1 MQLTLNK
8 LPWYGQI
15 GIFVALA
22 FAGVAAFYY
31 YYAQPL
37 QAEMTTRDARLTQL
51 RGDINRGLMTA
62 KRLPEF
68 ERQINELKERL
79 DSLKAV
85 LPEQKDVG
93 DLLRRIQT
101 TAAQSNL
108 SITGF
113 KPEPTSTKQ
122 MHTEI
127 PITLELDGTYHNL
140 GIFFD
145 RVSKFSRI
153 INVSGVKIR
162 AKDRPTDASSS
173 VAECRATTFVLLEP
187 KGAAA
192 AAPGAAVRK

>member
-22 FAGVAAFYY
+22 AAGVGAFYY

-37 QAEMTTRDARLTQL
+37 QAEMATGDARLKQL
-51 RGDINRGLMTA
+51 RADINRGLLTA
-62 KRLPEF
+62 KRLPQF
-68 ERQINELKERL
+68 EAQIVDLKQRL
-79 DSLKAV
+79 ESLKAV

-108 SITGF
+108 TITGF
-113 KPEPTSTKQ
+113 RPEPTSTKQ

-153 INVSGVKIR
+153 INVSGVRIR
-162 AKDRPTDASSS
+162 AKDKPTETSSIM
-173 VAECRATTFVLLEP
+173 AECRATTFVLLEP

-192 AAPGAAVRK
+192 PGAPVRQ